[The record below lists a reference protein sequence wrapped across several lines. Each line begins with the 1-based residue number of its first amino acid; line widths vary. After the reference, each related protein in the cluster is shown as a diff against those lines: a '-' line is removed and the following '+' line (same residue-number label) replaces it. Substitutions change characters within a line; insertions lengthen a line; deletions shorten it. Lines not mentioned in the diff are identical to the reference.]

1 MPGIVIEMIQG
12 RLRDYPISDLLGLI
26 AGGQKSG
33 VLTVRLDERE
43 ARIHFEM
50 GKVLYARVE
59 DGANLGEYLVR
70 FELMNPEEIQS
81 LIARQ
86 HKENPHTPLGMMA
99 VRSGNI
105 SEDDLK
111 RALEAQCLDATTE
124 VLIWNDNQRSRFD
137 FKERG
142 PDASQVPTQHI
153 FDPMGLLL
161 EATRRLDEW
170 RRGQVKPY
178 DVFEV
183 ALETSSSPPTLT
195 VGEWELLH
203 LVDGQRSAA
212 SIAAELDIPEGETY
226 RRLFLLLER
235 HLLRRADVRPED
247 PWVLIVTESHTTRR
261 LNTMTL
267 TRERY
272 RVMHAD
278 TLERAK
284 ELLEERRPNTILLDW
299 ANVIEAAKLL
309 RGAKGKN
316 LTPIIAIVKEEPRTG
331 GFFNRNSNTVSNL
344 RYLLKPYSEMQL
356 LASVSAV
363 TGRAV

>member
-1 MPGIVIEMIQG
+1 MPGIVHSMIQG
-12 RLRDYPISDLLGLI
+12 RLRDYPIADLLGLI

-43 ARIHFEM
+43 ARIHFEL

-153 FDPMGLLL
+153 FDAMGLLL

-183 ALETSSSPPTLT
+183 ALETSGPPPTLT

-235 HLLRRADVRPED
+235 NLLRRADVRPED

-278 TLERAK
+278 TLEKAK
-284 ELLEERRPNTILLDW
+284 ELLEERRPNTVLLDW
-299 ANVIEAAKLL
+299 SNALEAAKLL

-316 LTPIIAIVKEEPRTG
+316 LTPIIAIVKEEPRKG
-331 GFFNRNSNTVSNL
+331 GLFNRAATVSNL

-363 TGRAV
+363 TGRAI